1 MNLEEI
7 TLIVPTKNEASNIEY
22 FLDSVP
28 CEINIIIVDASTD
41 NTFEIIK
48 SRKQSSIQFIRDGG
62 NIATARQLAAKH
74 AKTDWLL
81 FSDADVAFAKDYFE
95 ILSKINLGAQHA
107 GVIGAKLSRHRYRY
121 YYRLFSQWLKM
132 CCALGLPGAS
142 GSNMLVK
149 RKALME
155 IGGFDLRLSCNEDT
169 ELIWRLQRSGY
180 RVNFDGCLKVYEFD
194 HRRLDQ
200 GILKKT
206 IHSLVRCALLLLGL
220 NAFLKKND
228 WGYWRSRSKKKSL
241 TTLCQ

>member
-28 CEINIIIVDASTD
+28 CDINIIIVDASTD
-41 NTFEIIK
+41 STFDIIK
-48 SRKQSSIQFIRDGG
+48 SRKQNSIKFIKDNG
-62 NIATARQLAAKH
+62 NIAAARQLAAKH

-81 FSDADVAFAKDYFE
+81 FSDADVAFAKNFFE
-95 ILSKINLGAQHA
+95 ILSIIDLSAQHA
-107 GVIGAKLSRHRYRY
+107 GLIGAKLSRKHYQF

-132 CCALGLPGAS
+132 CCTLGLPGAS

-149 RKALME
+149 RRALME
-155 IGGFDLRLSCNEDT
+155 VGGFDLHLSCNEDT
-169 ELIWRLQRSGY
+169 ELIWRLQKNGF
-180 RVNFDGCLKVYEFD
+180 RVDFDGRLKVYEFD

-206 IHSLVRCALLLLGL
+206 IHSLTRCALLLLGL

-241 TTLCQ
+241 TTLCR